1 LIIRGFKERYT
12 QWIRHGENPKR
23 LMNIGTSRVVS
34 NFESEGEN
42 LDPTTDVLDDLG
54 GKNVQ
59 NLSLWNKK

>member
-1 LIIRGFKERYT
+1 
-12 QWIRHGENPKR
+12 
-23 LMNIGTSRVVS
+23 MNIGTSRVVS